1 MNNNYLKEQLSKLNE
16 NTTLK
21 DLQKYVNDM
30 IEIRGFSQ
38 ETPQDVMLLL
48 TEEVGELAKEIRK
61 SRKYY
66 LDTNKNNELDVE
78 GEIADAKHIEA
89 VSKLPSKEELIGMLL
104 SVWTAP
110 ARYFVTGLDNLRK
123 QKEGE

>member
-1 MNNNYLKEQLSKLNE
+1 MNNNYLREQLSKLNE

-30 IEIRGFSQ
+30 IEIRGFSK

-78 GEIADAKHIEA
+78 GEIADVFIYILSMCRVMNVNLLEA
-89 VSKLPSKEELIGMLL
+89 FKNKEEKNCKRE
-104 SVWTAP
+104 W
-110 ARYFVTGLDNLRK
+110 K
-123 QKEGE
+123 

>member
-1 MNNNYLKEQLSKLNE
+1 MNNDYLKEQLSKLDE

-30 IEIRGFSQ
+30 IEIRGFSK

-48 TEEVGELAKEIRK
+48 TEEIGELAKEIRK

-66 LDTNKNNELDVE
+66 LDANKNNELDVE
-78 GEIADAKHIEA
+78 GEIADVFIYILSMCRVMNVNLIEA
-89 VSKLPSKEELIGMLL
+89 LKNKEERNCKRE
-104 SVWTAP
+104 W
-110 ARYFVTGLDNLRK
+110 K
-123 QKEGE
+123 